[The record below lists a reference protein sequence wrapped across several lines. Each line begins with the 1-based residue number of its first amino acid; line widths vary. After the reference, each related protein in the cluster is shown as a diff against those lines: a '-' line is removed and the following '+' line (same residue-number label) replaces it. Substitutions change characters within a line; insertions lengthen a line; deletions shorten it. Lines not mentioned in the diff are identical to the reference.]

1 MRKCG
6 IRKKSKNANPRI
18 NPIFLSDSERESE
31 CGPKIC
37 RIAIPNWIY
46 IFFQDPAFKRYFYLL
61 ESFAYVKS
69 FNMICE
75 LEDCNEICLTLFT
88 NMFKLLNDE
97 HSSKVKKFILDILCP
112 LISDSDG
119 VSNELLDVILTN
131 IVEPVKTQRKYA
143 YNLARELVIKTSE
156 HLEPYIQQF
165 FNHVL
170 ILGKDDD
177 KLFIK
182 NKVYD
187 LIYELNHICPSILLA
202 VLPQLEFKIKSTD
215 EKERMG
221 SVALLAKMF
230 SEPNSTLAARHK
242 ALWQVFLG
250 RFNDISVAIRIKCV
264 QYTMHFLV
272 NHPRLIEDIT
282 EALKARQ
289 HDPEESVRFEVV
301 NAIFATAK
309 KDFEVVSSSEDLLT
323 VVKVM
328 FQYHNVKIINKY
340 LLHKR
345 HEIFSKCIPRKYSL
359 LKKNWEPT

>member
-1 MRKCG
+1 M
-6 IRKKSKNANPRI
+6 IELLSK
-18 NPIFLSDSERESE
+18 IFNS
-31 CGPKIC
+31 
-37 RIAIPNWIY
+37 
-46 IFFQDPAFKRYFYLL
+46 FQDPAFKRYFYLL

-75 LEDCNEICLTLFT
+75 LEDCNEICLSLFT
-88 NMFKLLNDE
+88 LMFKLVNDE
-97 HSSKVKKFILDILCP
+97 HSNKVKKFILDMLCP
-112 LISDSDG
+112 LISDADG

-215 EKERMG
+215 DKERMG

-309 KDFEVVSSSEDLLT
+309 KDFEVVSSSEDLLN
-323 VVKVM
+323 VVKV
-328 FQYHNVKIINKY
+328 NALIVS
-340 LLHKR
+340 
-345 HEIFSKCIPRKYSL
+345 SK
-359 LKKNWEPT
+359 N